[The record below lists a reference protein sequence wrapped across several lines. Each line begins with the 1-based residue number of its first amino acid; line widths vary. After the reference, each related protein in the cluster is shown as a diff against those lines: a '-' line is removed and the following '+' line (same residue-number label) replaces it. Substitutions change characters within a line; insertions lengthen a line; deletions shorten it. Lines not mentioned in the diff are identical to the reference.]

1 MNYNE
6 HYKLLKEL
14 NEKVKGLNKCG
25 KILNI
30 FIYGNSCMTLLH
42 GKDFNADCIDAIIE
56 VNSIEEYNEIDELIK
71 EISQE
76 QKLERRWMYILR
88 AAPLG
93 MSPSFGYV
101 RVLEE
106 FEYLNIYCLDK
117 RSFLVSKISFDTI
130 YDKQESLVIKS
141 LMKDVNTDYKTY
153 MKDLLGRYY
162 DIRRFPSN
170 IDIMIGAICNVIE
183 EINEDTLMQ

>member
-1 MNYNE
+1 MDYNE
-6 HYKLLKEL
+6 HYRLLKEL

-42 GKDFNADCIDAIIE
+42 GKDFNSDCIDAIIE
-56 VNSIEEYNEIDELIK
+56 VNSIEEYNEIDELIR

-76 QKLERRWMYILR
+76 QNLERRWMYILR
-88 AAPLG
+88 SAPLG

-117 RSFLVSKISFDTI
+117 RSFLVSKISLDTI
-130 YDKQESLVIKS
+130 YDKEECLITKS
-141 LMKDVNTDYKTY
+141 LMKDVSIDYREY
-153 MKDLLGRYY
+153 IKDLIGRYY
-162 DIRRFPSN
+162 DNRRFHHN
-170 IDIMIGAICNVIE
+170 VDVMIGAICNAVEEMDE
-183 EINEDTLMQ
+183 EILM

>member
-141 LMKDVNTDYKTY
+141 LMKDVNTDYRTY

>member
-141 LMKDVNTDYKTY
+141 LMKDVNTDYRTY

-183 EINEDTLMQ
+183 EIDEDTLM

>member
-1 MNYNE
+1 MDYNE
-6 HYKLLKEL
+6 HYRLLKEL

-30 FIYGNSCMTLLH
+30 FIYRNSCMTLLH
-42 GKDFNADCIDAIIE
+42 GKDFNSDCIDAIIE
-56 VNSIEEYNEIDELIK
+56 VNSIEEYNEIDELIR

-76 QKLERRWMYILR
+76 QNLERRWMYILR

-117 RSFLVSKISFDTI
+117 RSFLVSKISLDTI
-130 YDKQESLVIKS
+130 YDKEECLITKS
-141 LMKDVNTDYKTY
+141 LMKDVSIDYREY
-153 MKDLLGRYY
+153 IKDLIGRYY
-162 DIRRFPSN
+162 DNRRFHHN
-170 IDIMIGAICNVIE
+170 VDVMISAICNAVEEMDE
-183 EINEDTLMQ
+183 EILM

>member
-56 VNSIEEYNEIDELIK
+56 VNSIKEYNEIDELIK
-71 EISQE
+71 EIFQE
-76 QKLERRWMYILR
+76 QKLERRWMSILR

-117 RSFLVSKISFDTI
+117 RSFLVSKIGLDTL
-130 YDKQESLVIKS
+130 YDKKECLITKS
-141 LMKDVNTDYKTY
+141 LMEDVSIDYREY
-153 MKDLLGRYY
+153 IKDLVGRYY
-162 DIRRFPSN
+162 DIRRLHHN
-170 IDIMIGAICNVIE
+170 VDIIIDAVCKAVEKIDKEALV
-183 EINEDTLMQ
+183 

>member
-14 NEKVKGLNKCG
+14 NEKVEGLNKCG

-56 VNSIEEYNEIDELIK
+56 VSSIEEYNEIDKLIK

-141 LMKDVNTDYKTY
+141 LMKDVNTDYRTY

-183 EINEDTLMQ
+183 EIDEDTLM

>member
-42 GKDFNADCIDAIIE
+42 GKDFNSDCIDAIIE
-56 VNSIEEYNEIDELIK
+56 VNSIEEYNEIDEFIK

-76 QKLERRWMYILR
+76 QNFERRWMHILR
-88 AAPLG
+88 AAPLE
-93 MSPSFGYV
+93 MSPSFGYI

-117 RSFLVSKISFDTI
+117 RSFLAYKINIDTI
-130 YDKQESLVIKS
+130 YDKQECLVIKS
-141 LMKDVNTDYKTY
+141 LMKGIDTDYRIY
-153 MKDLLGRYY
+153 MKDLLSRYY
-162 DIRRFPSN
+162 DIKRFTFN
-170 IDIMIGAICNVIE
+170 VDVMIWAIHNAVNEID
-183 EINEDTLMQ
+183 EDILKW